1 MAQSCSR
8 SACLAYSA
16 KGIPAGR
23 PSSGWIQARALAIVF
38 AISALGFLGH
48 AQWTP
53 PPGGGDNTVCWSEAM
68 TEGNCPTD
76 LVDAALDV
84 LVEAGDPNAASIRCA
99 WESQAV
105 NVTVFIP
112 VPLLRQAGA
121 ADSNTIA
128 VSRDI
133 VKRRDIERLAMLLAH
148 EWHHVK
154 QAGDSPETPGEG
166 AWPAPCREYAAL
178 GAEYVVMC
186 SLMAS
191 RRSASQGG
199 DLVTKP
205 FLCSDVEYIMGQIS
219 QSHDDCLKATV
230 GSSLPLP
237 SLPHCTTLWCDNSGK

>member
-1 MAQSCSR
+1 MA
-8 SACLAYSA
+8 ANLTPELA
-16 KGIPAGR
+16 
-23 PSSGWIQARALAIVF
+23 QARVLAIVF
-38 AISALGFLGH
+38 AILALGSLGH

-53 PPGGGDNTVCWSEAM
+53 PPGGGDDTVDWSTVM
-68 TEGNCPTD
+68 TVGNCPPD
-76 LVDAALDV
+76 LVNAALDV
-84 LVEAGDPNAASIRCA
+84 LVEAGDPNATSIRCA

-112 VPLLRQAGA
+112 VPGSRVAGA

-128 VSRDI
+128 VSIHI
-133 VKRRDIERLAMLLAH
+133 VKKRDIEYLAMVLAH

-154 QAGDSPETPGEG
+154 QTGDSPETPGEG
-166 AWPAPCREYAAL
+166 AWPAPCREYAAYRAQYL
-178 GAEYVVMC
+178 VMC

-205 FLCSDVEYIMGQIS
+205 FLCAFVEHVTCEMYLS
-219 QSHDDCLKATV
+219 LDDCLKATV